1 MNINLIP
8 LEGTEKQIAWAESIR
23 ANFFNQMS
31 NAPEK
36 NKQIAAEIFNRKPQ
50 AKWWIEEI
58 QNKAEIDIR
67 HVMIKCMD
75 FATLD
80 ELQAYLISK
89 M

>member
-8 LEGTEKQIAWAESIR
+8 LEGTEKQITWAESIR

-36 NKQIAAEIFNRKPQ
+36 NKQITADIFNRKSE
-50 AKWWIEEI
+50 AAWWIDKIHNE
-58 QNKAEIDIR
+58 AEIDIR
-67 HVMIKCMD
+67 HVMRKCMD
-75 FATLD
+75 FDTLD
-80 ELQAYLISK
+80 ELQEYLISR

>member
-8 LEGTEKQIAWAESIR
+8 LKGTEKQITWAESIR
-23 ANFFNQMS
+23 ASFFDQIS

-36 NKQIAAEIFNRKPQ
+36 SKQITADIFNRKPE

-58 QNKAEIDIR
+58 HNKAEIDIR
-67 HVMIKCMD
+67 HVMRKCMD
-75 FATLD
+75 FDTLD

>member
-8 LEGTEKQIAWAESIR
+8 LEGTEKQIIWAESIR
-23 ANFFNQMS
+23 ANFFDQMS

-36 NKQIAAEIFNRKPQ
+36 NKQITADIFNRKPE

-58 QNKAEIDIR
+58 RNKAEIDIR
-67 HVMIKCMD
+67 HVMRKCMD